1 MARMALL
8 WCAEAQT
15 VQVLRAILHDL
26 NIAVEIC
33 KDRELAETR
42 LSEQRF
48 DAVIVDFDGQ
58 VDIATAVLRK
68 ARRTSLNHNTLAITI
83 VSGSAYVREIF
94 ALGSNFVLYKPVSEE
109 RAKTSLKAARSL
121 MGRERRRAVRLPV
134 NSRATIAYS
143 STENA
148 QATLV
153 DLSEEGTAIQSE
165 NRLPP
170 SCKVYFKFNLPNQ
183 HSSVRLSA
191 EVVWQ
196 DSAGRVGMRFVDV
209 PQGSRRLLRDWLG
222 NAFAEAK
229 ALIKSAPASTGTPAP
244 VIPATPQT
252 SSPARVRGKSESR
265 LVRLRAEPGNR
276 RTESR
281 KPCQLGAEVFKAGT
295 SIPNR
300 CSVSDISVGG
310 CYVEM
315 PTPFPS
321 EIQVEIQVRTRT
333 TKLRIAGVVQS
344 THPGFGM
351 GVRFHP
357 LSPEQQGQVLD
368 LLQELGQSTQG
379 LEMGSLPWRD

>member
-1 MARMALL
+1 MARTALL
-8 WCAEAQT
+8 WCAEEQT
-15 VQVLRAILHDL
+15 VQVLRAILHEL
-26 NIAVEIC
+26 NITVEVC
-33 KDRELAETR
+33 HEREAAETR

-58 VDIATAVLRK
+58 AEVATAVLRR
-68 ARRTSLNHNTLAITI
+68 ARQTSLNHNTLAITI

-134 NSRATIAYS
+134 NSRATLDYS

-183 HSSVRLSA
+183 QSAVRLAA
-191 EVVWQ
+191 EVIWQ

-222 NAFAEAK
+222 NAFAQAK
-229 ALIKSAPASTGTPAP
+229 TVITSATTKSTNAPPALAATVRPSPPP
-244 VIPATPQT
+244 IP
-252 SSPARVRGKSESR
+252 GKSDSGLAR
-265 LVRLRAEPGNR
+265 FRAEPGNR
-276 RTESR
+276 RSDSR

-295 SIPNR
+295 TIPNR
-300 CSVSDISVGG
+300 CSLSDISVGG

-315 PTPFPS
+315 PTPFPAGV
-321 EIQVEIQVRTRT
+321 QVEIQIRTRSA
-333 TKLRIAGVVQS
+333 KARVAGEVQS

-351 GVRFHP
+351 GVRFQP
-357 LSPEQQGQVLD
+357 LSAEQQGQVLEV
-368 LLQELGQSTQG
+368 LRELSQSAQG